1 MAGEADTGAGV
12 TLAVMQPYFLP
23 YIGYWQLLAC
33 VDKFIV
39 LDDVA
44 FITRGWIHRNRLL
57 SGGGPTLFTLPVRG
71 ASQNRLICE
80 IERADTEVWQR
91 KFRQTLRQNYCRA
104 PHFEATMELLEP
116 ILANPERNLS
126 RFVQASMRRIADHLA
141 IATPCLVASAEGTH
155 ALRGQ
160 ERILDI
166 CRCEGASRYVN
177 LPGGRLLY
185 DGNRFAQEGIELRFI
200 KPEPVPYPQRTKNFE
215 PWLSIVDIL
224 MNTGRQGAQAMLGR
238 FSLE

>member
-1 MAGEADTGAGV
+1 MSGETEPRDGLA
-12 TLAVMQPYFLP
+12 LAVMQPYFLP
-23 YIGYWQLLAC
+23 YIGYWQLMAC

-57 SGGGPTLFTLPVRG
+57 AGDGPRLFTLPVRG

-91 KFRQTLRQNYCRA
+91 KFRETLRQNYCRA
-104 PHFEATMELLEP
+104 PHFEATMEVLEP
-116 ILANPERNLS
+116 ILAHPERNLS
-126 RFVQASMRRIADHLA
+126 RFIQASLRRIADHLA
-141 IATPCLVASAEGTH
+141 IATPCFAASADGRDEM
-155 ALRGQ
+155 RGQ

-166 CRCEGASRYVN
+166 CEREGASRYVN
-177 LPGGRLLY
+177 LPGGSLLY
-185 DGNRFAQEGIELRFI
+185 DRGRFAQKGIELRFI
-200 KPEPVPYPQRTKNFE
+200 KPDAVPYPQRIKKFE
-215 PWLSIVDIL
+215 PWLSIVDIM
-224 MNTGRQGAQAMLGR
+224 MNTGREGTQAMLGQ